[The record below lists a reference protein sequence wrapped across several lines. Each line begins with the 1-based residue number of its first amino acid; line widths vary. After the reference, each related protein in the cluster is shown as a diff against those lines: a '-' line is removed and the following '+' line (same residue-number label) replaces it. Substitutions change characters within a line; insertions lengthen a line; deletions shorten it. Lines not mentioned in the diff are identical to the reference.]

1 MANETFAVIRAYG
14 AAVEGEA
21 VVFLDGFSPRY
32 DLDRV
37 TGVISKIGHA
47 QEGRS
52 LSGKILV
59 IPSAKGGVA
68 AGWAFSDMKAKGF
81 APRGFVFG
89 RTNPVM
95 VQGAVFAEGDVDE
108 HPDAPLQ
115 QSERVRR
122 IGVLMALAENDPET
136 KARLA
141 GLRQGLERLGW
152 FEGQNCSG
160 RLSLC
165 PRWHPSTGSG
175 APGAP
180 ERLMLPGAIR
190 ACSFLFPNSRL
201 QDHSRNRTAA
211 RLELRGCGTAPR
223 SAAAGIPLPTILSD
237 RLSQFSGG

>member
-1 MANETFAVIRAYG
+1 MAIETFAVIRAYG

-95 VQGAVFAEGDVDE
+95 VQGAVFADLTITEGWSPDVLRSVRSGDR
-108 HPDAPLQ
+108 L
-115 QSERVRR
+115 RV
-122 IGVLMALAENDPET
+122 DP
-136 KARLA
+136 A
-141 GLRQGLERLGW
+141 
-152 FEGQNCSG
+152 
-160 RLSLC
+160 
-165 PRWHPSTGSG
+165 
-175 APGAP
+175 
-180 ERLMLPGAIR
+180 
-190 ACSFLFPNSRL
+190 
-201 QDHSRNRTAA
+201 NRTI
-211 RLELRGCGTAPR
+211 RILR
-223 SAAAGIPLPTILSD
+223 
-237 RLSQFSGG
+237 